1 MLDFQN
7 HLPMHPL
14 PPLFQNAAFALAAP
28 NWATLPPGDL
38 PEVAFVGRSNVGKSS
53 LLNALVERKALA
65 RTSGTPG
72 KTRAFNFYKLGEE
85 VYLVD
90 LPGYGYAKV
99 SKTERDHWARL
110 IERYV
115 SERDAL
121 RLVLHL
127 VDSRHDPTALDRTV
141 IQAMKG
147 SPVPYVVVLTKG
159 DKISGNERPK
169 RLKAMREAL
178 DAAGREASIII
189 SSAETGRGMDEI
201 RQWILDLTGTAK
213 G

>member
-1 MLDFQN
+1 MLS
-7 HLPMHPL
+7 
-14 PPLFQNAAFALAAP
+14 PLFRDVTFALAAP
-28 NWATLPPGDL
+28 NWGALPPEDR
-38 PEVAFVGRSNVGKSS
+38 PEVAFIGRSNVGKSS

-72 KTRAFNFYKLGEE
+72 KTRAFNFYRLGDAA
-85 VYLVD
+85 YLVD

-115 SERDAL
+115 SERQAL

-141 IQAMKG
+141 IEAMKG

-178 DAAGREASIII
+178 SDAGREASIIVT
-189 SSAETGRGMDEI
+189 SAETGRGLDEV
-201 RQWILDLTGTAK
+201 RQWIEDLTGTPGGVNPAE
-213 G
+213 